1 MQIGKDNER
10 DAIFWVRQVLDV
22 IFIIG
27 AIAGVISFVWGD
39 RQTGLY
45 IVMVAM
51 VVKMAES
58 ALRIMRH

>member
-1 MQIGKDNER
+1 MQIGTDNEKNT
-10 DAIFWVRQVLDV
+10 IFWIRQGLNVAFML
-22 IFIIG
+22 G
-27 AIAGVISFVWGD
+27 AIAGVACFLWGD

-58 ALRIMRH
+58 ALRIMKQ